1 MKRVKVSC
9 NGNQGEVVWNKKRPA
24 KFKVKGDREVQT
36 KVRKLLTN
44 PKDFFE
50 KGFVY
55 KEYPTCNNRLF
66 EIVLNESAKEGIVV
80 EANRS

>member
-9 NGNQGEVVWNKKRPA
+9 NGNQGEIVWNKKRPA
-24 KFKVKGDREVQT
+24 KFKVNGDEEVQV
-36 KVRKLLTN
+36 KLRKLLTTQ
-44 PKDFFE
+44 KDFFDD
-50 KGFVY
+50 GFVY

-66 EIVLNESAKEGIVV
+66 EIVLNDSAKEGIIV